1 MAALALAAAG
11 VACATTR
18 PLSLAD
24 RFVVPGTPA
33 MDLTA
38 PPATATPSAALPT
51 VAPPAAATPPAPRPA
66 PPPLVA
72 ARTLE
77 ASSPQLQAR
86 LAALAASP
94 TPEAH
99 LEVATTYAAYGVHDR
114 AFDYLTAGLVRHPR
128 HPGLHEAV
136 ARLWRDW
143 GLPERAV
150 RHAHLAVR
158 YAPES
163 PAALTTL
170 GSVLWVLTFREEAT
184 RAFERAFALDGAAAY
199 TRRNWCTAVQA
210 LGRPQPFACDTPER
224 PGAGR
229 LETPR

>member
-1 MAALALAAAG
+1 M
-11 VACATTR
+11 ACATAR

-24 RFVVPGTPA
+24 RFIVPGTPVV
-33 MDLTA
+33 DLTA
-38 PPATATPSAALPT
+38 PSATAS
-51 VAPPAAATPPAPRPA
+51 PPAAPTPPSAVPSAPRPA

-77 ASSPQLQAR
+77 ASSPQLQSR

-99 LEVATTYAAYGVHDR
+99 LDVARTYAEYGVHDR
-114 AFDYLTAGLVRHPR
+114 AFDYLAAGLVRHPR
-128 HPGLHEAV
+128 HPGLHDAV

-158 YAPES
+158 YAPDS

-170 GSVLWVLTFREEAT
+170 GSILWVLTFREDAT
-184 RAFERAFALDGAAAY
+184 RAFERAFALDGSAVY
-199 TRRNWCTAVQA
+199 TRHNWCTAVQA
-210 LGRPQPFACDTPER
+210 LGRPRPFACETPER